1 MEYYNIVTRSV
12 FNFKYFEGPTIV
24 YVSTTINHFM
34 AAFDFDFSFL
44 SILN

>member
-1 MEYYNIVTRSV
+1 MEYYNTVTRSV
-12 FNFKYFEGPTIV
+12 FNFKYFEGPIV
-24 YVSTTINHFM
+24 YVSTINHFM